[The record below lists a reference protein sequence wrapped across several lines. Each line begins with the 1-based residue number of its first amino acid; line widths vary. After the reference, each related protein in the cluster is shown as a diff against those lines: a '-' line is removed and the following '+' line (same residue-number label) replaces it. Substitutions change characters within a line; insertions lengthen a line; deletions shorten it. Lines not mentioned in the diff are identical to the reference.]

1 LFYVSL
7 CLEADARDWFYDN
20 PRLCSTWS
28 IFTQNLLKT
37 FESSGKGGIAFNR
50 LRHYEQGI
58 NQDVRHYYFEV
69 MKLCKEANPIMDD
82 VSKLQYLKDGLKPSL
97 RFDVLLKNPKNPEEF
112 LEYAQ
117 MIEELKSLDAKQD
130 VLTCLDQQK
139 FTKSPTINSNN
150 INNKPQQI
158 NQPSIPRQPNHN
170 NVYYK
175 PNYNNTNPKRIFNNT
190 TPNQVP
196 YNNTIPKP
204 PYQCYKC
211 EESPQ
216 GGGDSCNSI
225 QNPSPIFINAKINQI
240 YMRIMFDSGSTKS
253 FINQIAL
260 KRTQH
265 LPIHFNQQ
273 HYVMADG
280 HTPFEVIGTVRIF
293 IEMNHIKTNILV
305 GVVIIWFV

>member
-139 FTKSPTINSNN
+139 FTKPPTINSNN

-211 EESPQ
+211 
-216 GGGDSCNSI
+216 GANDH
-225 QNPSPIFINAKINQI
+225 
-240 YMRIMFDSGSTKS
+240 Y
-253 FINQIAL
+253 
-260 KRTQH
+260 
-265 LPIHFNQQ
+265 IHNCPHFQ
-273 HYVMADG
+273 
-280 HTPFEVIGTVRIF
+280 
-293 IEMNHIKTNILV
+293 
-305 GVVIIWFV
+305 